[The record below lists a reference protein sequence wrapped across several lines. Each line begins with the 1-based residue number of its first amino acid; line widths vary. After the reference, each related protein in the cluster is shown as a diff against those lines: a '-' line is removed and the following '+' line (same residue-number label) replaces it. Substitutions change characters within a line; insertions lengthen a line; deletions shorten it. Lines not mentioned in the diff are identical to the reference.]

1 VVSRF
6 GWCKSDGYRRTGI
19 VLDATSRIAEGGR
32 AMKNFYVKGKY
43 RGVDVGL
50 VVKSENQWEA
60 AIDFVSNIIG
70 LLCLDKVLSIENER
84 KKIKIEK
91 IDEVKNVDD

>member
-1 VVSRF
+1 
-6 GWCKSDGYRRTGI
+6 
-19 VLDATSRIAEGGR
+19 
-32 AMKNFYVKGKY
+32 MKNFYVKGKY

-60 AIDFVSNIIG
+60 SIDFVPNIIG
-70 LLCLDKVLSIENER
+70 LLCLDKAINIENER

-91 IDEVKNVDD
+91 VDEVENVDY

>member
-1 VVSRF
+1 
-6 GWCKSDGYRRTGI
+6 
-19 VLDATSRIAEGGR
+19 
-32 AMKNFYVKGKY
+32 MKNFYVKGKY

-60 AIDFVSNIIG
+60 SIDFVSNIIG
-70 LLCLDKVLSIENER
+70 LLCLDKVLSLENER

-91 IDEVKNVDD
+91 VDEVKNVDY

>member
-1 VVSRF
+1 
-6 GWCKSDGYRRTGI
+6 
-19 VLDATSRIAEGGR
+19 
-32 AMKNFYVKGKY
+32 MKNFYVKGKY

>member
-1 VVSRF
+1 
-6 GWCKSDGYRRTGI
+6 
-19 VLDATSRIAEGGR
+19 
-32 AMKNFYVKGKY
+32 MKNFYVKGKY

-60 AIDFVSNIIG
+60 SIDFVSNIIG
-70 LLCLDKVLSIENER
+70 LLYLDKVLRIENER

-91 IDEVKNVDD
+91 VDEVKNVDY

>member
-1 VVSRF
+1 
-6 GWCKSDGYRRTGI
+6 
-19 VLDATSRIAEGGR
+19 
-32 AMKNFYVKGKY
+32 MKNFYVKGKY

-60 AIDFVSNIIG
+60 SIDFVSNISG
-70 LLCLDKVLSIENER
+70 LLCLDKVLRIENER

-91 IDEVKNVDD
+91 VEEVKNVDY

>member
-1 VVSRF
+1 
-6 GWCKSDGYRRTGI
+6 
-19 VLDATSRIAEGGR
+19 
-32 AMKNFYVKGKY
+32 MKDFYVKGKY

-50 VVKSENQWEA
+50 VVKGENQWEA

-70 LLCLDKVLSIENER
+70 LLYLDKVLRIENER

-91 IDEVKNVDD
+91 VEEVKNVDY